1 MQINDLDELSYD
13 VEQDGVL
20 VRRELE
26 RVTSTKGAWATVMFL
41 YEDRD
46 VVAGGDVN
54 NAPWKAAKVAIL
66 RLQKVGDGYKKQASF
81 TLGGAKEAR
90 TMANTL
96 LGWFEEKADE
106 TAKPNEK
113 TP

>member
-20 VRRELE
+20 IRRELE
-26 RVTSTKGAWATVMFL
+26 RVISTKGAWATVMFL

-46 VVAGGDVN
+46 VVAGGDVSS
-54 NAPWKAAKVAIL
+54 APWKSAKVAIL
-66 RLQKVGDGYKKQASF
+66 RLQKVGDGYKKTAGF

-96 LGWFEEKADE
+96 LGWFEEKSSEPSDV
-106 TAKPNEK
+106 TS
-113 TP
+113 